1 MQIYVHNRLADA
13 AAPITRTDWD
23 RVCGRLSRQAEL
35 SIGSDPGAFHA
46 RAAGVEVLVASP
58 LGLRELMPFS
68 APRLKIIF
76 VTWAGLDRL
85 APYDWLPTGVALL
98 NNSGAHALKA
108 AEYVV
113 MAMLMLVNG
122 IPSLV
127 RAQAAQRWLP
137 AVGRTLAGRHVVV
150 VGLGAIGGA
159 AATLA
164 QRLGMRVT
172 GVRATPRPH
181 PACEVVVGVED
192 LDALLPRAD
201 FVALALPHSAMTER
215 LLDRRRLS
223 LLPSHAGI
231 VNVGRGQSVEE
242 GALCDLLDAGRLGGA
257 VLDVFESEPL
267 PPGHRAWT
275 TPNLVVTPHM
285 SADDPDTVTGATL
298 EILVDNLNAFAQG
311 APLPNEFDVL
321 RGTRVRA

>member
-1 MQIYVHNRLADA
+1 MQIHVHNRAADA
-13 AAPITRTDWD
+13 AAPITLADWQ
-23 RVCGRLSRQAEL
+23 RASHRLDAACEL
-35 SIGSDPGAFHA
+35 SVGSDPAAFHA
-46 RAAGVEVLVASP
+46 RAAQVEVLVASP
-58 LGLRELMPFS
+58 RGLRELLPLA
-68 APRLKIIF
+68 APRLRVVF
-76 VTWAGLDRL
+76 VTWAGLDAL
-85 APYDWLPTGVALL
+85 APFDWLPPGVVLL

-113 MAMLMLVNG
+113 MAMLMMVNG
-122 IPSLV
+122 MPALA
-127 RAQAAQRWLP
+127 RAQAAGRWTP

-164 QRLGMRVT
+164 RQLGMRVT

-181 PACEVVVGVED
+181 PACEAVVGVD
-192 LDALLPRAD
+192 ALDALLPRAD
-201 FVALALPHSAMTER
+201 YLALALPRSAATEH

-223 LLPSHAGI
+223 LLPAHAGL
-231 VNVGRGQSVEE
+231 VNVGRGQTVDQA
-242 GALCDLLDAGRLGGA
+242 ALLDLLDAGRLAAA

-285 SADDPDTVTGATL
+285 SADDPDTVTDATL
-298 EILVDNLNAFAQG
+298 AILVDNLNALRRG
-311 APLPNEFDVL
+311 EPLPNQFDVV